1 MYRKIL
7 PFDSDSFLEISSR
20 ITGEGELLMLSIRG
34 KKNNNEST
42 VASVL
47 LNKNQADTL
56 TEFIVGWTPSDLSQ
70 VVPS

>member
-7 PFDSDSFLEISSR
+7 PFDSDSFIEINSR
-20 ITGEGELLMLSIRG
+20 ITGDGELLMLSIRG

-47 LNKNQADTL
+47 LTEKQAKTL
-56 TEFIVGWTPSDLSQ
+56 VEFIEGWTPRELSQ
-70 VVPS
+70 VISS